1 MPAIELDGLTKRFGD
16 VAALRGV
23 DMTVEDGDVF
33 GFLGPNG
40 AGKTTTIDILLDFV
54 RPTAG
59 SAEVLGMDAREESE
73 TIRERLGVLPDGY
86 DLYDRLTGRQHL
98 EFVAEAKRADPDVE
112 ALLDRVGLDAEDAD
126 RKAGGYSR
134 GMQQRLALA
143 MALVGEPDLLI
154 LDEPSSGLD
163 PNGARLMRRIVREE
177 NERGATVFFS
187 SHILGQ
193 VEAVCDRVAI
203 LQDGQIVAE
212 DSVEGL
218 RAATD
223 TGTRLVVSVAPDE
236 AERAADAA
244 RELAVVDGATVEGDD
259 LVVSC
264 EGDAKM
270 DVLTAIEDA
279 GVEVDDFETRE
290 ASLEDLFAAYTDDG
304 ERPTADAEPA
314 GADTETADGETA
326 DGETGDTDAAAE
338 ERGAR

>member
-1 MPAIELDGLTKRFGD
+1 MPAIELDGLTKRFDD
-16 VAALRGV
+16 VTALRGV

-40 AGKTTTIDILLDFV
+40 AGKTTTIDIILDFV

-59 SAEVLGMDAREESE
+59 SATVLGMDAREESE
-73 TIRERLGVLPDGY
+73 AIRERLGVLPEGF

-98 EFVAEAKRADPDVE
+98 EFVAEAKDAELDVTE
-112 ALLDRVGLDAEDAD
+112 TLDRVGLELEDAE
-126 RKAGGYSR
+126 RKTSGYSR
-134 GMQQRLALA
+134 GMKQRLALG

-163 PNGARLMRRIVREE
+163 PNGARLMREIVREE

-193 VEAVCDRVAI
+193 VEAVCDEVAI

-218 RAATD
+218 REATD
-223 TGTRLVVSVAPDE
+223 TGTTLIVSVAPDGLE
-236 AERAADAA
+236 QAADAA
-244 RELAVVDGATVEGDD
+244 RGLAVVDSATVEGDD

-279 GVEVDDFETRE
+279 GVAVDDFETRE
-290 ASLEDLFAAYTDDG
+290 ASLEDLFAAYTEDG
-304 ERPTADAEPA
+304 ERPPTD
-314 GADTETADGETA
+314 ADTVSASG
-326 DGETGDTDAAAE
+326 DAAEAE
-338 ERGAR
+338 GGDAR

>member
-1 MPAIELDGLTKRFGD
+1 MPAIELDGLTKRFDD
-16 VAALRGV
+16 VTALRGV

-40 AGKTTTIDILLDFV
+40 AGKTTTIDIILDFV

-59 SAEVLGMDAREESE
+59 AATVLGMDAREDSE
-73 TIRERLGVLPDGY
+73 AIRERLGVLPEGF

-98 EFVAEAKRADPDVE
+98 EFVAEAKDAELDVTE
-112 ALLDRVGLDAEDAD
+112 TLDRVGLELEDAE
-126 RKAGGYSR
+126 RKTAGYSR
-134 GMQQRLALA
+134 GMKQRLVLG

-163 PNGARLMRRIVREE
+163 PNGARRMREIVREE

-193 VEAVCDRVAI
+193 VEAVCDEVAI

-218 RAATD
+218 REATD
-223 TGTRLVVSVAPDE
+223 TGTTLVVSVASDDLEP
-236 AERAADAA
+236 AADAA
-244 RELAVVDGATVEGDD
+244 RGLAVVDGATVEGDD

-279 GVEVDDFETRE
+279 GVAVDDFETRE
-290 ASLEDLFAAYTDDG
+290 ASLEDLFAAYTGDG
-304 ERPTADAEPA
+304 ERPTADA
-314 GADTETADGETA
+314 DTAAASG
-326 DGETGDTDAAAE
+326 DAAEAE
-338 ERGAR
+338 GGDAR

>member
-16 VAALRGV
+16 VTALRGV
-23 DMTVEDGDVF
+23 NMTVEDGDVF

-40 AGKTTTIDILLDFV
+40 AGKTTTIDIILDFV

-59 SAEVLGMDAREESE
+59 SATVLGMDAREESE
-73 TIRERLGVLPDGY
+73 AIRERLGVLPEGF

-98 EFVAEAKRADPDVE
+98 EFVAEAKDAELDVTE
-112 ALLDRVGLDAEDAD
+112 TLDRVGLELEDAE
-126 RKAGGYSR
+126 RKTAGYSR
-134 GMQQRLALA
+134 GMKQRLALG

-163 PNGARLMRRIVREE
+163 PNGARLMRQIVREE

-193 VEAVCDRVAI
+193 VEAVCDEVAI

-218 RAATD
+218 RAATETD
-223 TGTRLVVSVAPDE
+223 TRLVVSVASADLEE
-236 AERAADAA
+236 AAAAA
-244 RELAVVDGATVEGDD
+244 RGLSVVEGATVEGDD

-264 EGDAKM
+264 ESDAKM

-279 GVEVDDFETRE
+279 GVAVDDFETRE
-290 ASLEDLFAAYTDDG
+290 ASLEDLFAAYTGDG
-304 ERPTADAEPA
+304 DGPTADA
-314 GADTETADGETA
+314 DTASVNG
-326 DGETGDTDAAAE
+326 DAAEAE
-338 ERGAR
+338 GGDAR

>member
-1 MPAIELDGLTKRFGD
+1 MPAIELDGLTKRFDD
-16 VAALRGV
+16 VTALRGV

-40 AGKTTTIDILLDFV
+40 AGKTTTIDIILDFV

-59 SAEVLGMDAREESE
+59 AATVLGMDAREDSE
-73 TIRERLGVLPDGY
+73 AIRERLGVLPEGF

-98 EFVAEAKRADPDVE
+98 EFVAEAKNAQLDVTGT
-112 ALLDRVGLDAEDAD
+112 LDRVGLELEDAE
-126 RKAGGYSR
+126 RKTAGYSR
-134 GMQQRLALA
+134 GMKQRLALG

-163 PNGARLMRRIVREE
+163 PNGARLMREIVREE

-193 VEAVCDRVAI
+193 VEAVCDEVAI

-218 RAATD
+218 RAATE
-223 TGTRLVVSVAPDE
+223 TGTTLVVDVASADLEE
-236 AERAADAA
+236 AVAAA
-244 RELAVVDGATVEGDD
+244 RGLSVVEGATVEGDD
-259 LVVSC
+259 LVVAC
-264 EGDAKM
+264 DGDAKM

-279 GVEVDDFETRE
+279 GVAVDDFETRE
-290 ASLEDLFAAYTDDG
+290 ASLEDLFAAYTGDG
-304 ERPTADAEPA
+304 ERPTADA
-314 GADTETADGETA
+314 DTAAASG
-326 DGETGDTDAAAE
+326 DAAEAE
-338 ERGAR
+338 GGDAR